1 MSVERYSTRRHYLNA
16 LTAKLGGHTPTEWAK
31 LLRGA
36 QRDVPRIGRRP
47 SATLTPRAAAKPVPN
62 VAAVK
67 AKAARSRRLRM
78 AEAEAAMPAPR
89 RKPSPPLTP
98 EACSSM
104 TVGGS
109 LFDRTPTVYA
119 VDGGAAP
126 TGAAKRLNVQATHQ
140 QRLQR
145 LARAE
150 SDMRR

>member
-1 MSVERYSTRRHYLNA
+1 MSVDRYSNRRHR
-16 LTAKLGGHTPTEWAK
+16 LTAMVAQLRASLATPAK
-31 LLRGA
+31 
-36 QRDVPRIGRRP
+36 PR
-47 SATLTPRAAAKPVPN
+47 ARAAAAKTRPSVS
-62 VAAVK
+62 AA
-67 AKAARSRRLRM
+67 AARNRRLRL
-78 AEAEAAMPAPR
+78 AEAECAVNPAPR
-89 RKPSPPLTP
+89 RKPSPPLAP
-98 EACSSM
+98 EACTSL